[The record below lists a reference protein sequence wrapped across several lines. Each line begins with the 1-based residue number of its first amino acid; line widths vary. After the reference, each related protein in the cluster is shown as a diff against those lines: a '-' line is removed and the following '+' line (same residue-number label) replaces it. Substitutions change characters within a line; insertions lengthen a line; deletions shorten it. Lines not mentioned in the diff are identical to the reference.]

1 MFFMMKNL
9 KRVGICFLI
18 AVFVWMG
25 MIVVDRQKLR
35 QELIRLHVVAASD
48 SAEDQALKLQ
58 VRDAVVDSLSRELA
72 NVTDVEQAKV
82 YLQSQLPRIQN
93 LAQQVLEKA
102 GCSDRV
108 QVSLE
113 LEEFTKRI
121 YDTFTL
127 PAGLYDALRIVIGE
141 GEGHNWWCVVFPS
154 LCLPATAAGF
164 EDVAVGSGFSDRLT
178 HTLEEKG
185 GYQIRFFLLDVVGRI
200 ENFFHHDAA

>member
-1 MFFMMKNL
+1 MIKSL
-9 KRVGICFLI
+9 KRVGICFLA
-18 AVFVWMG
+18 AVLVWMG

-58 VRDAVVDSLSRELA
+58 VRDAVVKSLSQELA

-93 LAQQVLEKA
+93 LAQQVLEQA

-113 LEEFTKRI
+113 LEKFTKRI

-141 GEGHNWWCVVFPS
+141 GKGHNWWCVVFPS
-154 LCLPATAAGF
+154 LCLPATSAGF
-164 EDVAVGSGFSDRLT
+164 EDVAAGAGFSDGLT
-178 HTLEEKG
+178 NTLEEKE
-185 GYQIRFFLLDVVGRI
+185 GYQIRFFFLDVVGQI
-200 ENFFHHDAA
+200 ENFIYDRLA